1 MRSALMRTR
10 NDEKLLMWAMTAA
23 VALGGALG
31 SVLRFLVTQQMLR
44 FGAGFPYGT
53 LLVNVVGSLLI
64 GLFARMFMMPEA
76 SVVTRAALT
85 VGFCGG
91 FTTFST
97 YSVEIILLLEQGRMT
112 RAFLYMFGS
121 TSLALLATLA
131 GLSLGAR
138 LVSR

>member
-1 MRSALMRTR
+1 MRMHEES
-10 NDEKLLMWAMTAA
+10 LMWAMTAA
-23 VALGGALG
+23 VAAGGAVG

-44 FGAGFPYGT
+44 YGTSFPYGT

-64 GLFARMFMMPEA
+64 GLFARMFMSPDA
-76 SVVTRAALT
+76 NVVTRAALT

-97 YSVEIILLLEQGRMT
+97 YSAELILLLEQGRT
-112 RAFLYMFGS
+112 LRALVYMLGS
-121 TSLALLATLA
+121 TSLALVATLA

>member
-1 MRSALMRTR
+1 
-10 NDEKLLMWAMTAA
+10 MWAMTAA

-31 SVLRFLVTQQMLR
+31 SVLRLFITQQMLR
-44 FGAGFPYGT
+44 FGGAFPFGT
-53 LLVNVVGSLLI
+53 LLVNVIGSLLI
-64 GLFARMFMMPEA
+64 GLFARMFMMPDA
-76 SVVTRAALT
+76 NAVTRAALT

-97 YSVEIILLLEQGRMT
+97 YSAEMILLLEQGRTM
-112 RAFLYMFGS
+112 RALIYMLGS
-121 TSLALLATLA
+121 TTLALLATIA